1 MTVERPNTL
10 AGLVAKRTEIAGQI
24 SDVRE
29 TLRKLIVNL
38 DHIDA
43 AIRLFDPDYDVASIR
58 DKPVRPAQIARR
70 GDSIRLI
77 LDLLREAVEPLT
89 TKQIALQVM
98 AHRGLNA
105 MDAALVLTVTRRV
118 GASLRSYRDNGAIRS
133 IKDGRYGKYDLWEI
147 AR

>member
-1 MTVERPNTL
+1 
-10 AGLVAKRTEIAGQI
+10 
-24 SDVRE
+24 
-29 TLRKLIVNL
+29 
-38 DHIDA
+38 
-43 AIRLFDPDYDVASIR
+43 
-58 DKPVRPAQIARR
+58 
-70 GDSIRLI
+70 
-77 LDLLREAVEPLT
+77 
-89 TKQIALQVM
+89 M